1 MLPSVSGD
9 DFEAFLR
16 WTAEEIIDVAVQE
29 IISEV
34 DHLVFEEE
42 ASDVTM

>member
-1 MLPSVSGD
+1 LPSVSWD

-16 WTAEEIIDVAVQE
+16 RTAEGIIDVAVRE

-34 DHLVFEEE
+34 DRLVFEEE